1 MKMMKKVAAVV
12 FALLLVLSTVSLSVS
27 AEGETGTIGITI
39 TADKTNNLYPGDIVT
54 FTINIST
61 NFNYTAMRWPVM
73 FTTKAFEPVINGEGD
88 TAYGNVR
95 GFGTLDSAE
104 SYLES
109 AELPNNSEAFGGTYS
124 KTNYSGIL
132 IQWTAGTSSAGL
144 SFYNEPNGS
153 DCLTFQL
160 RVKSGYTANKG
171 VGTVAI
177 PTTSQAKK
185 VFYYQG
191 ITDPADLST
200 LYKLTTTTCTITANV
215 CTVNILSANA
225 GIVPKAGSDIVI
237 NTDNDINFIY
247 GFTSV
252 VQNGV
257 ELGPE
262 TMPQFISTT
271 GGATYTVEGIS
282 DPHSTDVSYG
292 TGSVIHVFDADGNPV
307 DDYTI
312 IIFGDIDGDCMIDAN
327 DMMAVISAIG
337 TVEEWSWG
345 EVTDNAMMFACDIN
359 GDDGVFSED
368 FNVIEL
374 YLQLEGFPDQTRSGA
389 GIVG

>member
-1 MKMMKKVAAVV
+1 MKTMKKVAAVL

-39 TADKTNNLYPGDIVT
+39 TADKTTNLYPGDIVT

-73 FTTKAFEPVINGEGD
+73 FTTKAFEAVVNGEGD
-88 TAYGNVR
+88 TAWGNVR

-109 AELPNNSEAFGGTYS
+109 AELPNNSEAYGGTYS

-144 SFYNEPNGS
+144 SYYNEPNGS

-171 VGTVAI
+171 VGTVVI
-177 PTTSQAKK
+177 PNTTQAKK

-191 ITDPADLST
+191 ITNPADLST
-200 LYKLTTTTCTITANV
+200 LYKLNTTTCTINSTP
-215 CTVNILSANA
+215 CTVNILSAQA
-225 GIVPKAGSDIVI
+225 GIIPKVGTDIVI
-237 NTDNDINFIY
+237 DTDHDINFIY

-252 VQNGV
+252 VQNNA
-257 ELGPE
+257 ELSPE
-262 TMPQFISTT
+262 TMSNFITPT
-271 GGATYTVEGIS
+271 GNATYTLESNDGA
-282 DPHSTDVSYG
+282 YG
-292 TGSVIHVFDADGNPV
+292 TGAVLHLFDADGEPV

-312 IIFGDIDGDCMIDAN
+312 IIFGDIDGDCIVDSNDA
-327 DMMAVISAIG
+327 VSIISAISN
-337 TVEEWSWG
+337 VEEWSWG
-345 EVTDNAMMFACDIN
+345 DVADNAKMFACDIN

-368 FNVIEL
+368 FNVVEL
-374 YLQLEGFPDQTRSGA
+374 YLQFEGYPDQTRSGA
-389 GIVG
+389 GLV